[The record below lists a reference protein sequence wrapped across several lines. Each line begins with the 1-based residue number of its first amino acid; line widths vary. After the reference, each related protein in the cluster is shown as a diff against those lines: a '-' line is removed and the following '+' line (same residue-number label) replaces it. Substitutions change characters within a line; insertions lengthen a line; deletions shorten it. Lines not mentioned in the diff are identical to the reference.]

1 LHLAQVQVRTLRF
14 FKEKE
19 KMADIEAIA
28 TDVVDCA
35 IKVHKALGPG
45 LLESAYQHCHAYELK
60 KRGWDAETEIKLP
73 LIYEDQ
79 KIDVGYKIDTLINK
93 LVIVENKIVESLL
106 PVHEAQLLTYMKLSG
121 CKLGFLLN
129 WNVPLMKHG
138 IKRFVLNLSGK
149 DPYPKRFS
157 LV

>member
-1 LHLAQVQVRTLRF
+1 
-14 FKEKE
+14 
-19 KMADIEAIA
+19 MADIEAIA

-79 KIDVGYKIDTLINK
+79 NIDVGYKIDTLINK
-93 LVIVENKIVESLL
+93 LVIVENKVVESLL

-121 CKLGFLLN
+121 CELGFLLN

-149 DPYPKRFS
+149 DSYPKRFS

>member
-1 LHLAQVQVRTLRF
+1 MV
-14 FKEKE
+14 
-19 KMADIEAIA
+19 DIEAIA
-28 TDVVDCA
+28 ADIVDCA

-45 LLESAYQHCHAYELK
+45 LLESAYQYCHSYELK
-60 KRGWDAETEIKLP
+60 KRGWDAETEVKLP

-79 KIDVGYKIDTLINK
+79 KIDVGYKIDTLVNK
-93 LVIVENKIVESLL
+93 SVIVENKAVEALL

-138 IKRFVLNLSGK
+138 IKRFVLNLSG
-149 DPYPKRFS
+149 DTPYPKRSS
-157 LV
+157 LL